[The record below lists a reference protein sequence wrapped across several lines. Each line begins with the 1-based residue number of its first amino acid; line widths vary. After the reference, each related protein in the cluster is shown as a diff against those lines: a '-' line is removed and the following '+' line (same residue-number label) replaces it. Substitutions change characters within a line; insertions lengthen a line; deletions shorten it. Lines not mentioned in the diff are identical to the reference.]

1 MSSDYINPISSVTA
15 RELLLP
21 LLPESE
27 PDINAAEALSL
38 DLKMD
43 YGLYVTVPFIMDV
56 WEWRGKHGEA

>member
-15 RELLLP
+15 REILLP

-27 PDINAAEALSL
+27 PDINEAKALSL
-38 DLKMD
+38 DLMMD

-56 WEWRGKHGEA
+56 WEWREKHGEA